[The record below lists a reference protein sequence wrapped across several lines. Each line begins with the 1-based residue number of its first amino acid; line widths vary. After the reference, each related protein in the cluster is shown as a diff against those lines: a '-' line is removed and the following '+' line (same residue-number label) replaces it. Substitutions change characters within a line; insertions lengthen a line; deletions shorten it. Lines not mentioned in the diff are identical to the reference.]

1 MSVVKSVVKSPL
13 SETDLK
19 TVGGA
24 LQGALV
30 DLVDLSLVAKQ
41 VHWNVVGPRFRSV
54 HLQLDEVVDTAR
66 LHSDTVAER
75 ASAIGVSPDGRAATV
90 ASTSAVGS
98 VPEGWIK
105 DEEAVDILVASLGAV
120 LTRMRERIEA
130 TADPDPVSQDILIA
144 VTGDLEKHAWMF
156 QAERA

>member
-1 MSVVKSVVKSPL
+1 MSVVKSSL
-13 SETDLK
+13 SEADLK
-19 TVGGA
+19 VVGDA

-75 ASAIGVSPDGRAATV
+75 AAALGVTPDGRAATV
-90 ASTSAVGS
+90 ASTSAIGK
-98 VPEGWIK
+98 VPTGWIK
-105 DEEAVDILVASLGAV
+105 DGDAVRILVDALGAV
-120 LTRMRERIEA
+120 IARMRERIEA
-130 TADPDPVSQDILIA
+130 TGDPDPISQDVLIGLTA
-144 VTGDLEKHAWMF
+144 DLEKHAWMF
-156 QAERA
+156 QAETA